1 MTYNLPYN
9 DHSLVHG
16 VVCTLKRSIE
26 GYKLPYLRVEKNSH
40 LTLRGRSTKNNHIRF
55 IYQE

>member
-26 GYKLPYLRVEKNSH
+26 DINS
-40 LTLRGRSTKNNHIRF
+40 LI
-55 IYQE
+55 QELILI